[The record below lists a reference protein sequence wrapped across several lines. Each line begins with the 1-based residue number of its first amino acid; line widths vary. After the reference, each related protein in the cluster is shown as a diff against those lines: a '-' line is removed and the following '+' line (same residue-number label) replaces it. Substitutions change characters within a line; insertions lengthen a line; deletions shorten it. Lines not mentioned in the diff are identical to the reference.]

1 MLRTGKKTFLMSHS
15 GLKKTSQFRQVY
27 REGRRQAGENIT
39 ILYIT
44 RNEGGIVP
52 GFVASKKNVGKA
64 NQRNRAKRQ
73 MREIFRRLEDRIVE
87 KEIWIVF
94 IATFRPGEASFQ
106 ELMEDVERSLS
117 RAGLILNCG

>member
-1 MLRTGKKTFLMSHS
+1 MSHS

-27 REGRRQAGENIT
+27 REGRREAGEKIT
-39 ILYIT
+39 ILYIS

-64 NQRNRAKRQ
+64 YQRNRAKRQ
-73 MREIFRRLEDRIVE
+73 MREIFRRLEGRIAA
-87 KEIWIVF
+87 KDIWIVF
-94 IATFRPGEASFQ
+94 IATFCPGEASFQ
-106 ELMEDVERSLS
+106 ELLEDVERSFE

>member
-1 MLRTGKKTFLMSHS
+1 MSHC

-27 REGRRQAGENIT
+27 REGNREAGKQIT
-39 ILYIT
+39 VLYMS
-44 RNEGGIVP
+44 RNDGGIVP

-64 NQRNRAKRQ
+64 YQRNRAKRQ
-73 MREIFRRLEDRIVE
+73 MREIFRRLEDRIVPE
-87 KEIWIVF
+87 NIWVVF

-106 ELMEDVERSLS
+106 ELLEDVERSFA